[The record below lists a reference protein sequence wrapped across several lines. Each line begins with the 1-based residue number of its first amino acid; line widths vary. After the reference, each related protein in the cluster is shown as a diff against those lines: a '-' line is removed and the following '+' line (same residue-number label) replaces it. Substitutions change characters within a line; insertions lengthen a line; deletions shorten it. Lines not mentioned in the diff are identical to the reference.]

1 MLWALLSVILAFAYA
16 SVLDLVTIYIERKGW
31 GKIMQRYGPTH
42 VGFGGSLQLI
52 ADFIKYLS
60 KELFRPRR
68 AYKVLYYALPVAMI
82 AIVTVPLILLPF
94 DYVALSGIEGLLQLF
109 GVNINLTKYSA
120 SLFIDKTAPGMGV
133 IGYIASVAILA
144 PMLFALSWIQQ
155 NKFSLLAAYRSVLL
169 FVAFEIP
176 FIISLSSVVALS
188 GPSVYSA
195 SEYPLILLNPIAFLA
210 LIIAILAEAERPP
223 FDHPEAEQEIV
234 HGWNV
239 EYGAG
244 EFILLYGIYLYS
256 KAIYAAAI
264 ITIFALGGWSGP
276 HIGLPLPLERAL
288 WFTVKLVAVF
298 WLFVLLRAALARPR
312 VDQILDIGWGKALYL
327 AILALIVSI
336 VEKVII

>member
-1 MLWALLSVILAFAYA
+1 MLWALLSVALAFAYA
-16 SVLDLVTIYIERKGW
+16 SVLDLITIYIERKGW

-60 KELFRPRR
+60 KELFRPRK
-68 AYKVLYYALPVAMI
+68 AYKVLYYAIPLAMI
-82 AIVTVPLILLPF
+82 AIVTVPLVLLPF
-94 DYVALSGIEGLLQLF
+94 DYVALSGIDGVLRLF
-109 GVNINLTKYSA
+109 GIKSNLASHSA
-120 SLFIDKTAPGMGV
+120 SLYIDKAAPGLGV
-133 IGYIASVAILA
+133 IGYLASLAILA

-169 FVAFEIP
+169 FIAFEIP
-176 FIISLSSVVALS
+176 FIISLASLIALN
-188 GPSVYSA
+188 GPSVYNA
-195 SEYPLILLNPIAFLA
+195 SKTPLLFLNPIAFLA
-210 LIIAILAEAERPP
+210 LIVAILAEAERPP

-256 KAIYAAAI
+256 KAIYAAGI
-264 ITIFALGGWSGP
+264 ITVFMLGGWSGP
-276 HIGLPLPLERAL
+276 HLGLPLPLERAI

-327 AILALIVSI
+327 ALLALLLSI
-336 VEKVII
+336 TEKVII

>member
-1 MLWALLSVILAFAYA
+1 MLWALLSAILAFAYA

-68 AYKVLYYALPVAMI
+68 AYKVLYYTIPVAMI
-82 AIVTVPLILLPF
+82 AIVTVPLVLLPF
-94 DYVALSGIEGLLQLF
+94 DYVALSGIDGVLRLF
-109 GVNINLTKYSA
+109 GIKSNLASRSA
-120 SLFIDKTAPGMGV
+120 SLYLDRVAPGMGIV
-133 IGYIASVAILA
+133 GYIASMAILA

-155 NKFSLLAAYRSVLL
+155 NKYSLLAAYRSVLL
-169 FVAFEIP
+169 FIAFEIP
-176 FIISLSSVVALS
+176 FIISLSSLVALS
-188 GPSVYSA
+188 GPSIYEA
-195 SEYPLILLNPIAFLA
+195 SKVPLLILNPIAFIA
-210 LIIAILAEAERPP
+210 LIVAILAEAERPP

-256 KAIYAAAI
+256 KAIYAAGI
-264 ITIFALGGWSGP
+264 ITIFLLGGWYGP

-288 WFTVKLVAVF
+288 WFTIKLVAVF
-298 WLFVLLRAALARPR
+298 WLFVLVRAALARPR

-327 AILALIVSI
+327 ALLALFLSI
-336 VEKVII
+336 IERVII